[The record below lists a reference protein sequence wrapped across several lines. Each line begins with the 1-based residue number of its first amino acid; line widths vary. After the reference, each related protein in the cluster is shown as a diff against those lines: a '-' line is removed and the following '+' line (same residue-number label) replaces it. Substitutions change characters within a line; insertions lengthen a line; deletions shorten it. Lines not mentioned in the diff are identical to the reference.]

1 MNRTILIVLILL
13 LSSATS
19 CKFIRKKGW
28 FGTGKA
34 DTMLVWQEQQ
44 ANRRVTDSIARVRE
58 RIEARERVRIDSL
71 NRIEQERLEYEARF
85 RYHIVVGSF
94 ITPEYARGFNEH
106 MQRKGYNSKI
116 VQRPGSRFEF
126 VAAEVHDNLK
136 KAVERLWQFRDTVA
150 VDTWIYIRR

>member
-136 KAVERLWQFRDTVA
+136 KAVERLWQLDRKSV
-150 VDTWIYIRR
+150 V